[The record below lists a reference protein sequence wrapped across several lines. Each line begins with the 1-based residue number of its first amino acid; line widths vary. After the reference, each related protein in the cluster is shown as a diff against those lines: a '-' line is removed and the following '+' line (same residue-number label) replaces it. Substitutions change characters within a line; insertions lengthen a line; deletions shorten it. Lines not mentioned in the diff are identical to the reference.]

1 MKKLIILLLVVTGCS
16 HSEQQGE
23 KLTYGY
29 FPDQPVNITLNI
41 VPMEDVVLD
50 MDGMLLELNAD
61 YYNRWG
67 ISVGLDLMER
77 QSLPFEV
84 TEGSGIFTPE
94 QMGDSITVYI
104 VPSQY
109 VKMGAYAYASTSTKG
124 GYIHRTI
131 VLGDYSQTSS
141 TLAHEL
147 GHIWGLSHK
156 DIKGNLMRQREVA
169 WQRGT
174 PKDLEDWQ
182 VERIKQNINLILTD
196 IGN

>member
-67 ISVGLDLMER
+67 ISVGFDH
-77 QSLPFEV
+77 
-84 TEGSGIFTPE
+84 T
-94 QMGDSITVYI
+94 
-104 VPSQY
+104 
-109 VKMGAYAYASTSTKG
+109 
-124 GYIHRTI
+124 
-131 VLGDYSQTSS
+131 
-141 TLAHEL
+141 
-147 GHIWGLSHK
+147 
-156 DIKGNLMRQREVA
+156 
-169 WQRGT
+169 
-174 PKDLEDWQ
+174 
-182 VERIKQNINLILTD
+182 
-196 IGN
+196 